1 MLNKL
6 LKYDLKNIFKIMVP
20 IYIVAILISTLARGA
35 YYLSDK
41 ITLFQIS
48 YAFIFAIYIV
58 ATFSLPF
65 ATWII
70 GCIRFYKNIV
80 KDEGYL
86 MNTLPVKKSSL
97 ILSKLITTIV
107 AIAASTLVSAIC
119 LGIGIFGIYVKT
131 ADVIWAL
138 DILKDCDIVFFSLI
152 FASFFVGVI
161 MQQLL
166 IYLSISIGQMHNKN
180 KGFFS
185 FLYMIAVYYITQ
197 LFVALF
203 LIIPIYFN
211 NNWSKYLEQNTPPMS
226 FLQIFL
232 LASLILNIIICFVYY
247 KITTINL
254 EKRLNLE

>member
-1 MLNKL
+1 
-6 LKYDLKNIFKIMVP
+6 
-20 IYIVAILISTLARGA
+20 
-35 YYLSDK
+35 
-41 ITLFQIS
+41 
-48 YAFIFAIYIV
+48 
-58 ATFSLPF
+58 
-65 ATWII
+65 
-70 GCIRFYKNIV
+70 
-80 KDEGYL
+80 

-119 LGIGIFGIYVKT
+119 LGIGIFGIYVQT

-152 FASFFVGVI
+152 FASFFVGII

-203 LIIPIYFN
+203 LIIPIY
-211 NNWSKYLEQNTPPMS
+211 LEQNTPPMS